1 MAIDP
6 AWLAERL
13 QSWADA
19 HYGEGARTSEL
30 ETMPGHAGLSFGFTV
45 DHADGRDRLVMRV
58 PPKGVRRKGN
68 TDVIRQVPLLQALYA
83 AGVRVPPVRWWSEDE
98 QWFDVPYFMV
108 DRLPGRTFAFRDPSV
123 QPGADLVRSVFDQ
136 AIDALVTIHKFDWR
150 SRLPDWEEARP
161 LRDEVEYWSP
171 ILQKAAEPEWIA
183 MGEEVRDL
191 LLAGLPEDAPVGLFH
206 GDYQTSNLLFDD
218 RSGSFELEAVLDWE
232 ISGIGGHRLDIGW
245 LLMMNDP
252 QSWYDAGSF
261 SGGPD
266 LEALEARYEEGVG
279 TAVGD
284 IGWYRALSGYRFG
297 VISGLNVMLHRTGK
311 RHDPEWERIAL
322 SVPYLF
328 GRARDLLKGA
338 R

>member
-1 MAIDP
+1 MAIDL

-13 QSWADA
+13 QIWAEA
-19 HYGEGARTSEL
+19 HYGEHAHVTAV
-30 ETMPGHAGLSFGFTV
+30 ETMPGHAGLSFGFSV
-45 DHADGRDRLVMRV
+45 LHGAEHDECDELVMRV

-68 TDVIRQVPLLQALYA
+68 TDVIRQVPLLQALHA
-83 AGVRVPPVRWWSEDE
+83 DGVRVPPVRWWSEDE

-108 DRLPGRTFAFRDPSV
+108 DRLPGRTFAFRDPTV
-123 QPGADLVRSVFDQ
+123 QPDPAMVRSVFEQ
-136 AIDALVTIHKFDWR
+136 AVDALVTIHKFDWR
-150 SRLPDWEEARP
+150 VRLADWEKPRP
-161 LRDEVEYWSP
+161 LADEVAYWEP

-191 LLAGLPEDAPVGLFH
+191 LVAQLPVDAPVGLFH
-206 GDYQTSNLLFDD
+206 GDFQTSNLLFDD
-218 RSGSFELEAVLDWE
+218 GVLVAVLDWE

-252 QSWYDAGSF
+252 ESWYDAGSF
-261 SGGPD
+261 DGGPD
-266 LEALEARYEEGVG
+266 LTALEARYEDGMG
-279 TAVGD
+279 TKVGD

-322 SVPYLF
+322 SVPFLF

-338 R
+338 T

>member
-1 MAIDP
+1 MAIDL

-13 QSWADA
+13 EAWAEA
-19 HYGEGARTSEL
+19 HYGEHAHATAV

-45 DHADGRDRLVMRV
+45 EYGEDCDQLVMRV
-58 PPKGVRRKGN
+58 PPKGVKRKGN
-68 TDVIRQVPLLQALYA
+68 TDVIRQVPLLQALHA
-83 AGVRVPPVRWWSEDE
+83 DGVRVPPVRWWSEDE

-108 DRLPGRTFAFRDPSV
+108 DRLPGSTFAFRDPAV
-123 QPGADLVRSVFDQ
+123 KPEPALVRSVFEQ
-136 AIDALVTIHKFDWR
+136 AVDALVTIHQFDWR
-150 SRLPDWEEARP
+150 ARLADWEEPRP
-161 LRDEVEYWSP
+161 LADEVAYWDP
-171 ILQKAAEPEWIA
+171 ILQKAAEPGWIA

-191 LLAGLPEDAPVGLFH
+191 LLAALPVDPPVGLFH

-218 RSGSFELEAVLDWE
+218 GVLEAVLDWE

-252 QSWYDAGSF
+252 LSWYDTGSF

-322 SVPYLF
+322 SVPFLF

-338 R
+338 P